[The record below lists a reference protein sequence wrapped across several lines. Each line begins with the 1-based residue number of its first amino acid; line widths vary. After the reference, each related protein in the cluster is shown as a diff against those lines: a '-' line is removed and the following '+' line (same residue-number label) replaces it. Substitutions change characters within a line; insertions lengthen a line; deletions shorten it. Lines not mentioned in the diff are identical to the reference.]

1 MKKWFSFI
9 LVLVLAL
16 VLIGCGDKEPEK
28 DPDKEQ
34 DPVITDVKPTGIEIT
49 GQKEEIEIG
58 EEFTITVK
66 VLPDNATDKKVRYS
80 TSSSAIATIKDG
92 KVTGISAG
100 TATITVT
107 SNADKSVKAEFT
119 VTVKGGGE
127 VEPEEPVTIVPTAI
141 AIDGKNEVQVGKVV
155 TLSVIYTPEDATKG
169 VEWTSSNEAV
179 AKVTRGSVVGVSE
192 GTATITAI
200 STVDNNI
207 KATFDITVV
216 KAEEEVIEVVNPTAV
231 TVEVSAEEVE
241 VGYKLTA
248 RATVEPQGADQN
260 VTWESTK
267 PEVATIDANG
277 RITAIS
283 EGTTYIIAYSK
294 DGTVKSSR
302 VKVKVTPSTAPT
314 SYPNLQGYK
323 IVMMNADSA
332 LADLDPFLEGYHGS
346 DKMFKQQAWREI
358 ESTYNCTISVE
369 PYPDEAPWG
378 ASRYQWINS
387 QAEIGDAKADFYVI
401 SSAWLNKIAGAN
413 SAHDAKSYYAKYG
426 KNQMSLSQKQSA
438 TYKGGLFALSTGPDE
453 SANYAN
459 YGLYYNLAWVEKLK
473 VESPAKIFNEGNWTY
488 SAFVDWC
495 LKVQAL
501 LGSGEFA
508 LSGSIYYY
516 WLGMV
521 NAAGIKIADPASVTV
536 TLNNPRE
543 VKAAETLQL
552 LYASG
557 ALSSENNWS
566 ESSGLFIEGK
576 SVMVSGVWWF
586 VKADNRWFPDLWGE
600 DTRYGYVP
608 YPRPDDMEKDK
619 QRVAEYGTSLLMF
632 ASGRDAVHPAGVTY
646 EDVYMAMTDLYLRT
660 ARYYSEDPAYDPET
674 IKRTGIENKID
685 DPESVEA
692 AMYWNNSNVFYDAVH
707 DFFDSVSGCTLA
719 SAGSGIYT
727 VVIRGVDYQSFVD
740 SMENTYVQTF
750 TTIYSVG

>member
-9 LVLVLAL
+9 LVLVLAV
-16 VLIGCGDKEPEK
+16 VLIGCSK
-28 DPDKEQ
+28 DPDPTPTPP
-34 DPVITDVKPTGIEIT
+34 DPTPTTEVKPTSIEIT

-66 VLPDNATDKKVRYS
+66 VLPDDATNKKVRYS
-80 TSSSAIATIKDG
+80 SSSSAIATIKDG

-107 SNADKSVKAEFT
+107 ADADKAVKKEFT
-119 VTVKGGGE
+119 VTVKPGQE
-127 VEPEEPVTIVPTAI
+127 ETPPEPEVIIPTALEI
-141 AIDGKNEVQVGKVV
+141 NGDAEVQVGKVV
-155 TLSVIYTPEDATKG
+155 TLTVSATPEEATKA
-169 VEWTSSNEAV
+169 VTWSSSDEAI
-179 AKVTRGSVVGVSE
+179 AKVTKGNVVGVAE
-192 GTATITAI
+192 GTVTITAT
-200 STVDNNI
+200 STADTNV
-207 KATFDITVV
+207 KATFEIKVIP
-216 KAEEEVIEVVNPTAV
+216 AEEEIIEVVVPTAV
-231 TVEVSAEEVE
+231 VVEVSAEEVE

-277 RITAIS
+277 RITGVA
-283 EGTTYIIAYSK
+283 EGTTYIIAYTA
-294 DGTVKSSR
+294 DGTIKSSR

-314 SYPNLQGYK
+314 SYPDLQNYK

-332 LADLDPFLEGYHGS
+332 LSDLDPFLDGYAGS

-358 ESTYNCTISVE
+358 ESTYNCVISVE
-369 PYPDEAPWG
+369 AYPDDAPWG
-378 ASRYQWINS
+378 ASRYQWINA

-401 SSAWLNKIAGAN
+401 SSAWLSKIAGAN

-426 KNQMSLSQKQSA
+426 KNQMSLSLKQSA
-438 TYKGGLFALSTGPDE
+438 TYKGGLYALSTGPDE
-453 SANYAN
+453 TTNFAN
-459 YGLYYNLAWVEKLK
+459 YGLYYNLAWVERLK

-488 SAFVDWC
+488 SEFEKWANG
-495 LKVQAL
+495 VQAL
-501 LGSGEFA
+501 LGEGEYA
-508 LSGSIYYY
+508 LAGSIYYY

-521 NAAGIKIADPASVTV
+521 NCTGIKIADPTSVTV

-543 VKAAETLQL
+543 EKAAQVLRS
-552 LYASG
+552 LYALG
-557 ALSSENNWS
+557 TLTGENSWM
-566 ESSGLFIEGK
+566 ESSGAFIEGK
-576 SVMVSGVWWF
+576 AVMTSGVWWF
-586 VKADNRWFPDLWGE
+586 VKADNRWTTDMWGE

-608 YPRPDDMEKDK
+608 FPRPDDMDKDK
-619 QRVAEYGTSLLMF
+619 TRVAEYGTSLLMF

-660 ARYYSEDPAYDPET
+660 ARYYSEDPSYDPES
-674 IKRTGIENKID
+674 IKRTGIQNKID

-707 DFFDSVSGCTLA
+707 DFFDSVSGCTI
-719 SAGSGIYT
+719 AGGNGISQ
-727 VVIRGVDYQSFVD
+727 VVLKGMDYQSWTD
-740 SMENTYVQTF
+740 SLENTYIQTF
-750 TTIYSVG
+750 TTVYSVG